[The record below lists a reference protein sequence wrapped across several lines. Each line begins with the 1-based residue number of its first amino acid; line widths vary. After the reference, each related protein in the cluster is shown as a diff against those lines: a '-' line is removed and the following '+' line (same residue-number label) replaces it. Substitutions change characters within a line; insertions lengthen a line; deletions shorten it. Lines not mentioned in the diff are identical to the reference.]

1 MKKLTSAVL
10 VGVLCTGVLTA
21 CGSKQSTDTTN
32 TSVSTTESQSS
43 GQSSNAI
50 VKIVSLNV
58 NNNLDKQSEQR
69 DKVHKAIEDATGV
82 DLIHNTSH
90 RLQYVLLHHHR

>member
-10 VGVLCTGVLTA
+10 VGVLCAGVLTA

-43 GQSSNAI
+43 GQSSDAI

-58 NNNLDKQSEQR
+58 NNNLDKHRCGSAVGYDSFR
-69 DKVHKAIEDATGV
+69 SAYNTDKSYARK
-82 DLIHNTSH
+82 
-90 RLQYVLLHHHR
+90 